1 MDTNKV
7 LIVLAVAVVASL
19 AFTACTA
26 AGVFDHDDCK
36 SGEKVYSIYLGLSDS
51 ETGEEYDQDEAMA
64 IMDAIVLKYGEG
76 LTSYKSNGAWTD
88 DAGML
93 GQEPSLVYV
102 LVGYSLENVH
112 KICDEA
118 KDRFNQS
125 TILITTSMDVVEFY
139 RNRIHPGPFA
149 GPGTFRH
156 QWRVLIGA
164 TGLSTTLQRV
174 PLVLP
179 SRTTFP

>member
-7 LIVLAVAVVASL
+7 LIALAVAVVASL

-26 AGVFDHDDCK
+26 TGVFDHDDCK

-88 DAGML
+88 DAGMHV
-93 GQEPSLVYV
+93 QEPSLVYV

-125 TILITTSMDVVEFY
+125 SILITTSMDVVEFY
-139 RNRIHPGPFA
+139 RKPFLLGPAPGPGCLLRIEA
-149 GPGTFRH
+149 PALARS
-156 QWRVLIGA
+156 R
-164 TGLSTTLQRV
+164 R
-174 PLVLP
+174 PL
-179 SRTTFP
+179 